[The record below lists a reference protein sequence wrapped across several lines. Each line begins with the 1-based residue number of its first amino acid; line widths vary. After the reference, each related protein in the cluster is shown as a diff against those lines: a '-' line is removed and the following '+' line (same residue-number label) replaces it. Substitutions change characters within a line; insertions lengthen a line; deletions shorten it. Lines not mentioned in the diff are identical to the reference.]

1 MFFNKEG
8 CVPMVIWSEF
18 RVGQYKDDSHREDA
32 PHFTYRVLKD
42 FQIDLNE
49 EFEMEWYPTELRLN
63 QLVLVYLFAYQH
75 PK

>member
-1 MFFNKEG
+1 MLKTTFFG
-8 CVPMVIWSEF
+8 SESKKNMGIYTF
-18 RVGQYKDDSHREDA
+18 FDIQ
-32 PHFTYRVLKD
+32 TYRVSED

-63 QLVLVYLFAYQH
+63 QFELVYLFAYQY

>member
-1 MFFNKEG
+1 LKTTFFGSESKKNMGINKYFFD
-8 CVPMVIWSEF
+8 I
-18 RVGQYKDDSHREDA
+18 Q
-32 PHFTYRVLKD
+32 TYRVWED

-63 QLVLVYLFAYQH
+63 QFELVYLFAYQY